1 MSYKTSEII
10 NLWNK
15 LRKGQIT
22 QKQFDE
28 QIKVKL

>member
-15 LRKGQIT
+15 LRRGKIT
-22 QKQFDE
+22 QEQFDRE
-28 QIKVKL
+28 MKGKL